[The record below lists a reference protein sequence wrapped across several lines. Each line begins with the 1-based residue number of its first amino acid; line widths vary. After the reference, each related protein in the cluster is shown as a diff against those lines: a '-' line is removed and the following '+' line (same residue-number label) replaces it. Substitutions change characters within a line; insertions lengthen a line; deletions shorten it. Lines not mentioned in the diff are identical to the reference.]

1 MSVVVLLEGASD
13 VNALRALLG
22 ARGIDADAVE
32 LINLHGITNIRTA
45 LAAVRRR
52 TGIAEPEILGLC
64 DAGELHVVQRAM
76 TAAPGAPPSAE
87 SPLGGLPS
95 ADELAERGFFVCR
108 ADLEDELIRA
118 LGTGGVLEV
127 FDRLGLR
134 AKFEAFGQQLV
145 WRGRPLPDQLHRF
158 AGIASGRKIWLAGEL
173 AAALSPDQ
181 IPDPL
186 ARLLDRIAAAIITPT
201 PQEAT

>member
-1 MSVVVLLEGASD
+1 MTVVVLLEGASD
-13 VNALRALLG
+13 VNALRVLLT
-22 ARGIDADAVE
+22 ARGLDAEARPQRGVE
-32 LINLHGITNIRTA
+32 LVNLHGITNIRTA
-45 LAAVRRR
+45 L
-52 TGIAEPEILGLC
+52 TGIRQRTPSAPSPEILGLC
-64 DAGELHVVQRAM
+64 DEGELRVVQRAL
-76 TAAPGAPPSAE
+76 AGGAGE
-87 SPLGGLPS
+87 LPS